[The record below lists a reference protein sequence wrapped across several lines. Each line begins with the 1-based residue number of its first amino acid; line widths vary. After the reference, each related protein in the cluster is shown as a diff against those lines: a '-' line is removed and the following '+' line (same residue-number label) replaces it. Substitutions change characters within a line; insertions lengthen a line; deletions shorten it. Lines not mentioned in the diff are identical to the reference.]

1 MKEIIAKFCL
11 ILIFIISSS
20 CGYKVLDNQG
30 SENFSITEIKTSGD
44 NRINF
49 KIKNSMIIN
58 SSESK
63 AQSIIMEL
71 YTEKKKEVKEKNI
84 KNQITKYQITLSSY
98 VKLNFSQN
106 NKKVEFNIVSTGNYQ
121 VSEKYSST
129 LKNEKRLI
137 DDLTNDI
144 SDKIKKQINL
154 IINDL

>member
-30 SENFSITEIKTSGD
+30 SEDFSIKEIKTSGD

-49 KIKNSMIIN
+49 KIKNSLIIN

-71 YTEKKKEVKEKNI
+71 YTEKNKEVKEKNI

-98 VKLNFSQN
+98 VKLNFLKN
-106 NKKVEFNIVSTGNYQ
+106 NKTEEFNIISTGNYQ
-121 VSEKYSST
+121 VSDKYSST

-144 SDKIKKQINL
+144 SDKIKKRINL
-154 IINDL
+154 ILNDL

>member
-30 SENFSITEIKTSGD
+30 SEDFNITEIKTSGD

-49 KIKNSMIIN
+49 KIKNSLIIN

-63 AQSIIMEL
+63 TQSIIMEL
-71 YTEKKKEVKEKNI
+71 YTEKNKEVKEKNI

-98 VKLNFSQN
+98 VKLNLSEN
-106 NKKVEFNIVSTGNYQ
+106 NKKEEFNIISTGNYQ
-121 VSEKYSST
+121 VSDKYSTT